1 MGSPPRMAG
10 GGHHDPPLPPSAEGR
25 SDRTEPS
32 HPHWRL
38 VQRVAASA
46 RFQRSQRL
54 RELLLFVSERTLR
67 EPRGSV
73 HEHDIGT
80 AVFGRPA
87 DFMAGEDTL
96 VRVHA
101 SRLRKRLEQYFSTE
115 GAAEPVVIE
124 IPKHTYIPVFRQRE
138 GNPPP
143 AAEAPVTPAP
153 SRTVRVPRPAALVG
167 AVLAALLLAGTAW
180 LYRAD
185 RAWHGRLS
193 RGGLGPRPT
202 VDRLWQDMFGSG
214 RQAYVVLA
222 DSNLTMLEDLLRRPV
237 TLLEYQHKRFR
248 VPKEARPTDPAAD
261 DLVSRLMQ
269 RQFTSI
275 ADASLAHRIGLL
287 NAVHGIPTAV
297 ISARDAGAQHFK
309 SHHAIL
315 AGPRRANPWIE
326 LFEDQLNFRTR
337 YDEERRQASFEN
349 RAPQPG
355 EERAYE
361 VVWNQLGYCR
371 VAYLPNL
378 DGTGSVLLLSGTEMG
393 STEAGVDFVT
403 SERWVR
409 RLGSALGVG
418 PRQSFP
424 HFEVLLRT
432 HLLSSA
438 SPSFEVVAQ
447 RRLGS

>member
-1 MGSPPRMAG
+1 MGPPTRMAG
-10 GGHHDPPLPPSAEGR
+10 GHPEPIVPPSAPV
-25 SDRTEPS
+25 SPDQAEPLHS
-32 HPHWRL
+32 HWPL

-46 RFQRSQRL
+46 RFQRSKRL
-54 RELLLFVSERTLR
+54 RELLLFVCERALR
-67 EPRGSV
+67 DPHGSV

-101 SRLRKRLEQYFSTE
+101 SRLRKRLEEYFESE

-124 IPKHTYIPVFRQRE
+124 IPTHTYVPAFRER
-138 GNPPP
+138 GKGVAPTGAP
-143 AAEAPVTPAP
+143 ARAL
-153 SRTVRVPRPAALVG
+153 SLRRSAAWGG
-167 AVLAALLLAGTAW
+167 AVLAALILAGAAW
-180 LYRAD
+180 LYRQD
-185 RAWHGRLS
+185 RAWHGRLAS
-193 RGGLGPRPT
+193 GGLAPQPT
-202 VDRLWQDMFGSG
+202 VDRLWRDMFGSG

-222 DSNLTMLEDLLRRPV
+222 DSNLTMLEDLLQRQM
-237 TLLEYQHKRFR
+237 TLLEYQHKRFS
-248 VPKEARPTDPAAD
+248 VPKESRPADPAAD
-261 DLVSRLMQ
+261 DLVIRLMQ

-275 ADASLAHRIGLL
+275 ADASLAHRIGLR
-287 NAVHGIPTAV
+287 NAVHGIPTTV

-309 SHHAIL
+309 SHHVIL

-337 YDEERRQASFEN
+337 YDEGRRHASFEN
-349 RAPQPG
+349 RAPRPG
-355 EERAYE
+355 EERSYD

-393 STEAGVDFVT
+393 STEAGVDFIT
-403 SERWVR
+403 GEPWVR
-409 RLGSALGVG
+409 RLASALSVG
-418 PRQSFP
+418 AGRPFP

-438 SPSFEVVAQ
+438 SPRFEVVAE